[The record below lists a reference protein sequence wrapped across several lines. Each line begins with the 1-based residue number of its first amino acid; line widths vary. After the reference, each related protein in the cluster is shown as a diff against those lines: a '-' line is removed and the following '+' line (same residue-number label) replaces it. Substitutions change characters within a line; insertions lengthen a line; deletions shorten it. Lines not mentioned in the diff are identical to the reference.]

1 MSYFR
6 ELPDISAVSLLPGRQ
21 RSDERVLVKNIYKR
35 AKLRTDIDYAVTAF
49 DFRLVK
55 EGDRP
60 DTIAAELY
68 NDPELDWVILTTNN
82 ITNIRDQ
89 WPLSSNDLH
98 SYMLDKYGSEAAL
111 LEPHHYETKEIRDK
125 FNRTVLD
132 SGRQVD
138 EDFTFTFVTL
148 DGSTVTTD
156 KTMYDG
162 IQSDSEY
169 DDAYKK
175 TWILLSEKAAG
186 PVSNFRYETKRNDA
200 KRIIRIL
207 KPEFVGGF
215 VADMRNIMKYETSSQ
230 YINRTTKA
238 AYNPRESGV

>member
-21 RSDERVLVKNIYKR
+21 RSDERVLVKNIYRR
-35 AKLRTDIDYAVTAF
+35 AKLRTDIDYAITAF

-68 NDPELDWVILTTNN
+68 NDPELDWIILTTNN
-82 ITNIRDQ
+82 ITNIRNQ
-89 WPLSSNDLH
+89 WPLSNNDLH

-125 FNRTVLD
+125 FNRTILD

-238 AYNPRESGV
+238 SYNPRDTGV

>member
-68 NDPELDWVILTTNN
+68 NDPELDWIILTTNN

-89 WPLSSNDLH
+89 WPLSNNDLH

>member
-35 AKLRTDIDYAVTAF
+35 AKLRTDIDYAITAF

-68 NDPELDWVILTTNN
+68 NDPELDWIILTTNN
-82 ITNIRDQ
+82 ITNIRNQ
-89 WPLSSNDLH
+89 WPLSNNDLH

-125 FNRTVLD
+125 FNRTILD

-138 EDFTFTFVTL
+138 EDFTFSFVTL

>member
-1 MSYFR
+1 
-6 ELPDISAVSLLPGRQ
+6 
-21 RSDERVLVKNIYKR
+21 
-35 AKLRTDIDYAVTAF
+35 
-49 DFRLVK
+49 
-55 EGDRP
+55 
-60 DTIAAELY
+60 
-68 NDPELDWVILTTNN
+68 
-82 ITNIRDQ
+82 
-89 WPLSSNDLH
+89 
-98 SYMLDKYGSEAAL
+98 MLDKYGSEAAL

>member
-21 RSDERVLVKNIYKR
+21 RSDERVLVKNIYRR
-35 AKLRTDIDYAVTAF
+35 AKLRTDIDYAITAF

-68 NDPELDWVILTTNN
+68 NDPELDWIILTTNN
-82 ITNIRDQ
+82 ITNIRNQ
-89 WPLSSNDLH
+89 WPLSNNDLH

-238 AYNPRESGV
+238 SYNPRDTGV

>member
-89 WPLSSNDLH
+89 WPLSNNDLH

-138 EDFTFTFVTL
+138 EDFTFSFVTL

-238 AYNPRESGV
+238 SYNPRDTGV

>member
-89 WPLSSNDLH
+89 WPLSNNDLH

-125 FNRTVLD
+125 FNRTILD

-138 EDFTFTFVTL
+138 EDFTFSFVTL

-238 AYNPRESGV
+238 SYNPRDTGV

>member
-21 RSDERVLVKNIYKR
+21 RSDERVLVKNIYRR
-35 AKLRTDIDYAVTAF
+35 AKLRTDIDYAITAF

-68 NDPELDWVILTTNN
+68 NDPELDWIILTTNN
-82 ITNIRDQ
+82 ITNIRNQ
-89 WPLSSNDLH
+89 WPLSNNDLH

-125 FNRTVLD
+125 FNRTILD

-186 PVSNFRYETKRNDA
+186 PVSNF
-200 KRIIRIL
+200 
-207 KPEFVGGF
+207 
-215 VADMRNIMKYETSSQ
+215 
-230 YINRTTKA
+230 
-238 AYNPRESGV
+238 

>member
-35 AKLRTDIDYAVTAF
+35 AKLRTDIDYAITAF
-49 DFRLVK
+49 DFRLIK

-68 NDPELDWVILTTNN
+68 NDPELDWIILTSNN
-82 ITNIRDQ
+82 ITNIRNQ
-89 WPLSSNDLH
+89 WPLSNNDLH

-111 LEPHHYETKEIRDK
+111 LEPHHYETREIRDK
-125 FNRTVLD
+125 FNRTILD

-138 EDFTFTFVTL
+138 EDFTFSFVTL

-238 AYNPRESGV
+238 SYNPRDTGV

>member
-6 ELPDISAVSLLPGRQ
+6 ELPNISAVSLLPGRK
-21 RSDERVLVKNIYKR
+21 RSDERVLVKNIFKR
-35 AKLRTDIDYAVTAF
+35 AKLRTDIDFAITAF
-49 DFRLVK
+49 DFRMIK

-60 DTIAAELY
+60 DTIAAVVY
-68 NDPELDWVILTTNN
+68 DDPELDWVILTTNN
-82 ITNIRDQ
+82 IINMRDQ
-89 WPLSSNDLH
+89 WPLSNNDLH
-98 SYMLDKYGSEAAL
+98 SYMLNKYGSEAAL
-111 LEPHHYETKEIRDK
+111 MEPHHYETREIRDS

-132 SGRQVD
+132 EGREVD
-138 EDFTFTFVTL
+138 EDYTFTYVTL
-148 DGSTVTTD
+148 NGSTVTTD
-156 KTMYDG
+156 KSTYDS
-162 IQSDSEY
+162 IQADPDY

-175 TWILLSEKAAG
+175 TWILLADKAAG
-186 PVSNFRYETKRNDA
+186 PVSNFKYETLQNDR

-215 VADMRNIMKYETSSQ
+215 VSDMRNIMKYETSSQ